1 MTKTLQLIALTAVAV
16 SCAALGAASE
26 RRS

>member
-16 SCAALGAASE
+16 SCVALGAASE